1 MHVYIQ
7 FLNSKDKQY
16 PSLIQSFYDTHCDN
30 DGMWL
35 QDEARVQYVSIFYL
49 FFLIY
54 YLFIYFPKHA
64 L

>member
-7 FLNSKDKQY
+7 FQNIKDQQY

-30 DGMWL
+30 DGTWL
-35 QDEARVQYVSIFYL
+35 QDEARVQYVSIF

>member
-7 FLNSKDKQY
+7 FQNSKDKQY
-16 PSLIQSFYDTHCDN
+16 PSLIQSFYDTHCDE
-30 DGMWL
+30 DGAWL
-35 QDEARVQYVSIFYL
+35 QDEARAQYVSNV